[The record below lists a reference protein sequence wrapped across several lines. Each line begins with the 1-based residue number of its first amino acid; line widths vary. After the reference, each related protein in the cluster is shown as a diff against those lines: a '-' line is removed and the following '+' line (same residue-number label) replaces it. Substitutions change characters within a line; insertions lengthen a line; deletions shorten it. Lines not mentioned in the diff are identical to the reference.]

1 MLVFF
6 SIALDLQ
13 VCLYKFCTSL
23 QQQNFVFRSEH
34 TSVDK
39 ILHYELCT
47 LNPSKPIN

>member
-6 SIALDLQ
+6 SIVLDLQ
-13 VCLYKFCTSL
+13 VCLYKFYTSL
-23 QQQNFVFRSEH
+23 QQNSFIFRSEH
-34 TSVDK
+34 TFVNK